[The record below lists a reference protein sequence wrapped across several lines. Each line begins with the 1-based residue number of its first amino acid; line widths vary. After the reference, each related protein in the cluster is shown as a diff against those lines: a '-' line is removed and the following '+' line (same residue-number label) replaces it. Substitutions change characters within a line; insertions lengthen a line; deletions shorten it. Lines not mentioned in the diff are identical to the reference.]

1 MLFYLISLKFKF
13 KGLFASLLL
22 ATLAGCASLAGEAP
36 IDWFVRAANGPDMPI
51 TGFCVYSAPETEDG
65 SNPTQRGGSMSCGA
79 GLELIK
85 KRTIANCESSLKTKC
100 MPVYFFEKG
109 KDEFVKDF
117 ERENMARK
125 AAEVRRVQIQA
136 QRAEQERLS
145 RICVGYGF
153 RPQTDAHANCV
164 MKQIQHENQIELQH
178 QAIESQKKLERSA
191 RDAANGVR
199 QIKAQRFLD
208 CLNRNAPGEICV

>member
-1 MLFYLISLKFKF
+1 MLFFLNSLKFKF

-22 ATLAGCASLAGEAP
+22 VTLAGCASLAGEAS
-36 IDWFVRAANGPDMPI
+36 IDWFVRAANGPDMPN

-125 AAEVRRVQIQA
+125 AAEVRRMQMQA

-164 MKQIQHENQIELQH
+164 MKQIQHENQIELQQ
-178 QAIESQKKLERSA
+178 QAIESQKRLERSA

-199 QIKAQRFLD
+199 QIKSQRFLD